1 MMMGR
6 FLHMMILAAFVAVPA
21 TAEPY
26 RCDFTAECVSGQDCT
41 ESAYGIE
48 ISTLDHEGQLY
59 ISSVIGTTT
68 TQQISLEGQ
77 LPRVYA
83 SLAEGGP
90 TEMISINADNTALMT
105 THFTAPGS
113 FAVTY
118 FGTCEDL

>member
-21 TAEPY
+21 SAEPY
-26 RCDFTAECVSGQDCT
+26 RCDFTGECVAGQDCT

-48 ISTLDHEGQLY
+48 ISTLNHESQLY
-59 ISSVIGTTT
+59 ISRVISTTT

-77 LPRVYA
+77 FPRVYA
-83 SLAEGGP
+83 SSAEGGP

-105 THFTAPGS
+105 AHFTASGS
-113 FAVTY
+113 FAVSY
-118 FGTCEDL
+118 FGICEDL